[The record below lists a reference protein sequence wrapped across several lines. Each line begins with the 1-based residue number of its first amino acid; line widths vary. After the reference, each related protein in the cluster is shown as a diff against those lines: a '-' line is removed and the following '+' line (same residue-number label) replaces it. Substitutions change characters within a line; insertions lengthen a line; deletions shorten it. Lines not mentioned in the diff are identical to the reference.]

1 MALLQLS
8 SDFNYSVTDSQDK
21 KFWKEVEKWNSPTR
35 EILFRDKN
43 KHISHDAHALWDPWR
58 NQTLC
63 AQASPQW
70 YIIGNGV
77 DISPKGFV
85 IAFSAM

>member
-1 MALLQLS
+1 MGPFES
-8 SDFNYSVTDSQDK
+8 KRPTVNPKNPNYDQDK

-58 NQTLC
+58 NQALC

-70 YIIGNGV
+70 YNR
-77 DISPKGFV
+77 S
-85 IAFSAM
+85 